1 MRQENNALT
10 KLQEHVGRV
19 SALMNPVTYVIINLA
34 TVVLIWV
41 GAVRVDTAI
50 ITQGAVVAL
59 INYMSQILVE
69 LIKLANLIINI
80 TKALACASRVQGGAG
95 YRVLHGSP
103 PGPFQCGGAEPGT
116 WLPFETWALTYQG
129 AGAASLSGLSFSV
142 KPGETVGVIGG
153 TGSGQVLPGELDPP
167 VLRRHPGRRAGGRPQ
182 RAGLSPGRPARKR
195 WGWCPRR
202 RCCSTGTIRDN
213 LQWGKPGRHRR
224 GAVAGPGDRPGQGL
238 CGGKARRP
246 GRACGP
252 GGTRTSPAAS
262 GSG

>member
-1 MRQENNALT
+1 M
-10 KLQEHVGRV
+10 
-19 SALMNPVTYVIINLA
+19 TYVIINLA

-80 TKALACASRVQGGAG
+80 TKALACASRVQG
-95 YRVLHGSP
+95 VLDTESPWKP

-116 WLPFETWALTYQG
+116 GYLSECGSHLPGGRRSIPLWPEL
-129 AGAASLSGLSFSV
+129 LR

-153 TGSGQVLPGELDPP
+153 TGSGKSSLVNLIPRFYDATQGDVLVDGHNVRDYPLASLREKVGVVPQKA
-167 VLRRHPGRRAGGRPQ
+167 VLF
-182 RAGLSPGRPARKR
+182 
-195 WGWCPRR
+195 
-202 RCCSTGTIRDN
+202 TGTIRDN
-213 LQWGKPGRHRR
+213 LKWGKPD
-224 GAVAGPGDRPGQGL
+224 ATDEELWQALETAQ
-238 CGGKARRP
+238 ARDFVEEK
-246 GRACGP
+246 P
-252 GGTRTSPAAS
+252 GGLDEPVSRGERTSPAAS

>member
-1 MRQENNALT
+1 
-10 KLQEHVGRV
+10 
-19 SALMNPVTYVIINLA
+19 MNPVTYVIINLA

-80 TKALACASRVQGGAG
+80 TKALACASRVQG
-95 YRVLHGSP
+95 VLDTESPWKP

-116 WLPFETWALTYQG
+116 GYLSECGSHLPGGRRSIPLWPEL
-129 AGAASLSGLSFSV
+129 LR

-153 TGSGQVLPGELDPP
+153 TGSGKSSLVNLIPRFYDATQGDVLVDGHTSGIIPWPP
-167 VLRRHPGRRAGGRPQ
+167 CG
-182 RAGLSPGRPARKR
+182 KR

-202 RCCSTGTIRDN
+202 RCCSPAPFGTI
-213 LQWGKPGRHRR
+213 
-224 GAVAGPGDRPGQGL
+224 
-238 CGGKARRP
+238 
-246 GRACGP
+246 
-252 GGTRTSPAAS
+252 
-262 GSG
+262 